1 MKLQGIFLPTT
12 TPFNHQGDVWSAKVE
27 HNLSK
32 WNRTDLAGYI
42 VCSVTGE
49 GAFLSSEEKIR
60 MWEWVAE
67 YSAPAKLLIAATGM
81 PGVRET
87 VFLTNH
93 SETLGYKA
101 AVVRAPRE
109 VPATQLVYFRS
120 IADQSKLPIFMETGE
135 GMSAETVV
143 TLAAHPHI
151 FGVIESSGDPLRI
164 RGILAEAKPGFQV
177 LAGNAAT
184 IAESFA
190 AGAIAAAPA
199 LANAAPF
206 ASISIWEAHRTRE
219 IEAARDWQTRIAKV
233 VDLLDSRYGIPGL
246 KHAMDL
252 NGYYGGPPRL
262 PLTSLTPDAC
272 QEIEQALDGI
282 KG

>member
-1 MKLQGIFLPTT
+1 
-12 TPFNHQGDVWSAKVE
+12 
-27 HNLSK
+27 
-32 WNRTDLAGYI
+32 
-42 VCSVTGE
+42 
-49 GAFLSSEEKIR
+49 
-60 MWEWVAE
+60 
-67 YSAPAKLLIAATGM
+67 
-81 PGVRET
+81 
-87 VFLTNH
+87 
-93 SETLGYKA
+93 
-101 AVVRAPRE
+101 
-109 VPATQLVYFRS
+109 
-120 IADQSKLPIFMETGE
+120 
-135 GMSAETVV
+135 
-143 TLAAHPHI
+143 
-151 FGVIESSGDPLRI
+151 VIESSGDPLRI